1 MLSFLLEGIVEHA
14 DRSIWTVCHCRF
26 GRLCPGLVSTYL
38 CRAVHPQRPL
48 CLGHK
53 IKPMNSEIRE
63 LDRQIAELQAR
74 RDKLVKENKSQAI
87 ETVRKLVQEF
97 GLTPSQIG
105 LSSMSRNPLPPSTK
119 RPTTFYD
126 PNRGLS
132 WDGSLTSRGRKPAW
146 IVQAIN
152 DKTIEFFRVQVQS
165 AQQ

>member
-1 MLSFLLEGIVEHA
+1 MFSA
-14 DRSIWTVCHCRF
+14 S
-26 GRLCPGLVSTYL
+26 
-38 CRAVHPQRPL
+38 
-48 CLGHK
+48 
-53 IKPMNSEIRE
+53 

-87 ETVRKLVQEF
+87 ETARKLVQEF
-97 GLTPSQIG
+97 ALTPSQVG
-105 LSSMSRNPLPPSTK
+105 LSSMSRNPLPSSTK
-119 RPTTFYD
+119 RPTTFYE

-152 DKTIEFFRVQVQS
+152 DKTIELFRVQVQS

>member
-1 MLSFLLEGIVEHA
+1 MSF
-14 DRSIWTVCHCRF
+14 
-26 GRLCPGLVSTYL
+26 
-38 CRAVHPQRPL
+38 QRTIR
-48 CLGHK
+48 LGHK
-53 IKPMNSEIRE
+53 IKSMNTEIRE

-74 RDKLVKENKSQAI
+74 RDKLVKENKSKAI
-87 ETVRKLVQEF
+87 ETARKLVQEF

-105 LSSMSRNPLPPSTK
+105 LSSMSRKPLPPSTK